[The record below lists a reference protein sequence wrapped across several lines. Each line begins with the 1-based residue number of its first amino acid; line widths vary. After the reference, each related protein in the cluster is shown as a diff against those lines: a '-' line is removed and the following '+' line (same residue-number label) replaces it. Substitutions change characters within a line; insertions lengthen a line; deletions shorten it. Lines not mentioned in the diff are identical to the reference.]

1 MATQGAKK
9 RPVVL
14 IVLDGWGYRA
24 EREGN
29 AIAMSRTPTWDALW
43 NGHPRTLL
51 EASGLAVGLPRGQMG
66 NSEVG
71 HLNLG
76 AGRVVPQDI
85 VRIDAAI
92 ESGEFFRNDVFVDLC
107 RETKKRS
114 ATLHLVGLI
123 GSGGVHAV
131 DRHLFALI
139 NLASRL
145 EVPHVAIHALLD
157 GRDTMPRSALRYME
171 ETLTHAS
178 RKAVIA
184 SLGGRYYGM
193 DRDKRW
199 DRTKLWYDAMALGVG
214 PQAEDPVA
222 AIRAAYDR
230 GESDEFVKPVV
241 IAKNGK
247 PVAPMRDGDGVIFF
261 NYRADR
267 MRQLVRAVT
276 SPDFDAFEIDKRPA
290 VNAVSMTMY
299 DETFTI
305 PVAFPP
311 LVLAQIV
318 AEVLADRGCT
328 QFRTAETEKYAH
340 VTYFFNGGFESP
352 YRGEIREL
360 VPSQKVATYDL
371 APEMS
376 AKPLTEVLCRA
387 TKSRDHDFILC
398 NYANGD
404 MVGHTGVMPAVIKAV
419 ETVDECLG
427 RVLSVAADSDVRV
440 IVTAD
445 HGNCEMMIDPETG
458 GPHTAHTT
466 NPVPF
471 IVIDP
476 DGERPLRDGGA
487 LGDVGP
493 TLLTM
498 MGIEQPAE
506 MTGRDLRQAHSHS
519 PRAGVH
525 P

>member
-9 RPVVL
+9 QPVVL

-24 EREGN
+24 ERDGN
-29 AIAMSRTPTWDALW
+29 AIALSRTPTWDALW

-92 ESGEFFRNDVFVDLC
+92 QSGDFFHNDVFAELC

-139 NLASRL
+139 DLASEL
-145 EVPHVAIHALLD
+145 EMPHVAIHALLD
-157 GRDTMPRSALRYME
+157 GRDTMPRSALRYMQ

-178 RKAVIA
+178 RKAVVA

-199 DRTKLWYDAMALGVG
+199 DRTELWYDAMALGQG

-230 GESDEFVKPVV
+230 GESDEFVKPIV
-241 IAKNGK
+241 IAKQGQ

-276 SPDFDAFEIDKRPA
+276 SPAFDAFDIDKRPN
-290 VNAVSMTMY
+290 VNAVSMTQY

-311 LVLAQIV
+311 LVMSQIV
-318 AEVLADRGCT
+318 AEVLAEHGRT

-387 TKSRDHDFILC
+387 IQSRDHDFILC

-404 MVGHTGVMPAVIKAV
+404 MVGHTGVIPAVIKAV

-427 RVLSVAADSDVRV
+427 RVLSVAGEAGARV
-440 IVTAD
+440 VVTAD

-476 DGERPLRDGGA
+476 DGERALRSGGA

-506 MTGRDLRQAHSHS
+506 MTGRDLRQVHSHS